1 MSLDPATV
9 RRIAKLARIRV
20 TEEQVAPLQAQL
32 NGILGWIEQLNEVDV
47 DGVEPLT
54 GAATWRMRLRED
66 RVTDGGIAEQVLANA
81 PDRDG
86 HVLHRA
92 EGGGVSG

>member
-32 NGILGWIEQLNEVDV
+32 NGILGWIDQLNEVDV
-47 DGVEPLT
+47 EGVAPLT
-54 GAATWRMRLRED
+54 GAADIALRLRAD
-66 RVTDGGIAEQVLANA
+66 VVTDGGIAEQVLANA
-81 PDRDG
+81 PDRAG
-86 HVLHRA
+86 PFFTVPKVV
-92 EGGGVSG
+92 E

>member
-9 RRIAKLARIRV
+9 RRIARLSRIRV
-20 TEEQVAPLQAQL
+20 DEAEVASLQLQL

-54 GAATWRMRLRED
+54 GTRMAMRMRED
-66 RVTDGGIAEQVLANA
+66 QVTDGGIAEQVLANA
-81 PDRDG
+81 PGR
-86 HVLHRA
+86 
-92 EGGGVSG
+92 EGAFFTVPKVVE